1 VLSITERIPTET
13 VFLRLVADP
22 GIPTALVRRLAA
34 TLEETLAEDVTD
46 RWPWKVDVVSERI
59 PADERGRIH
68 LGPLAV
74 PHGGS
79 GVVVVYVTDQPRR
92 AGVRPIVADVAL
104 TSGVAV
110 VSLPALGGRRVR
122 SRLQQI
128 IVTVTRELVAE
139 ELGETLRPSRLHRV
153 SPVDE
158 ADVDVRFL
166 GGGHLSRFRLL
177 VGMIRA
183 NRPWRMITNLSKAF
197 AGAVGVG
204 AYVLLTTSVWKVA
217 DSLDW
222 LRLTVAAALAIAA
235 MVVWLIVDHHMWE
248 RPADHPG
255 RALAVLYNTT
265 TAVTLT
271 AGVLTMYAGV
281 FVLGLVAQ
289 AVMIEHGLLVET
301 LGHAAG
307 WSDRMRLVWF
317 SASLAT
323 VGGALGTGFES
334 DEAVRAAAYGYRQRQ
349 RRRNQDQAAGHD
361 DGSGDRYSGDAGDRR
376 DPAEDAG

>member
-1 VLSITERIPTET
+1 
-13 VFLRLVADP
+13 
-22 GIPTALVRRLAA
+22 
-34 TLEETLAEDVTD
+34 
-46 RWPWKVDVVSERI
+46 
-59 PADERGRIH
+59 
-68 LGPLAV
+68 
-74 PHGGS
+74 
-79 GVVVVYVTDQPRR
+79 
-92 AGVRPIVADVAL
+92 
-104 TSGVAV
+104 
-110 VSLPALGGRRVR
+110 VR

-139 ELGETLRPSRLHRV
+139 GLGQTLRPSRLRRV

-166 GGGHLSRFRLL
+166 GGGHLSRLRLL

-183 NRPWRMITNLSKAF
+183 NRPWLMITNLSKAF

-204 AYVLLTTSVWKVA
+204 AYVLLTTSVWEVG

-222 LRLTVAAALAIAA
+222 LRLTVAAVLAIAA

-255 RALAVLYNTT
+255 RALAALYNTT

-289 AVMIEHGLLVET
+289 AVMIEHGLLVKT

-349 RRRNQDQAAGHD
+349 RRRIQDQAAGHD
-361 DGSGDRYSGDAGDRR
+361 DGSGDRWSSDRR
-376 DPAEDAG
+376 DLADGAG